1 MSEKPVNVLV
11 TSYVGEENNRSIA
24 DLSPRVNLKDASSL
38 VLAELSG
45 DSASKERLDA
55 LLAEAEVIYGCWSHH
70 PGSDLPLNLIA
81 RAPRLKWVHSQSAGV
96 DSFLDPPQAAIT
108 SNTDIAS
115 SRVIITNAGGTHTT
129 AMAELVLENM
139 LQLAKQAPARFRWQ
153 QEKRWVEFSPALLRS
168 RTVGI
173 MGMGYG
179 REVARLARAFGM
191 KVMATRRTVR
201 PGDRLPNVDVL
212 LPPEQLPRLL
222 AESDYVV
229 VLIPLTPE
237 TFKMFGEKEF
247 RAMKSTAYLINI
259 SRGNVIDEAAMIRA
273 LEEGWIAGA
282 GLDVFAEEPLPPGN
296 RLWELPNVVYSAH
309 VGGDYQGNL
318 EKITVQFGVNL
329 VRYLD
334 GKRLYN
340 VINKKKGYQ
349 TSGPHFREQF

>member
-1 MSEKPVNVLV
+1 MSEKQVNVLV

-24 DLSPRVNLKDASSL
+24 NLSPRVQLKDASAL
-38 VLAELSG
+38 VRAEMNG
-45 DSASKERLDA
+45 DSSSKEQLDA
-55 LLAEAEVIYGCWSHH
+55 LLAEAEVIYGCWSHL
-70 PGSDLPLNLIA
+70 PGSDIPLNLIT
-81 RAPRLKWVHSQSAGV
+81 RAPRLKWLHSQSAGV
-96 DSFLDPPQAAIT
+96 DSFLDQPQAAIT
-108 SNTDIAS
+108 SNTGIAG
-115 SRVIITNAGGTHTT
+115 SRVIVTNASGTHTA

-168 RTVGI
+168 HTVGI

-179 REVARLARAFGM
+179 REVARLAKAFGM
-191 KVMATRRTVR
+191 RVIATRRSAQ

-229 VLIPLTPE
+229 VLIPLTEE
-237 TFKMFGEKEF
+237 TLNMFGEKEF

-259 SRGNVIDEAAMIRA
+259 SRGKIVDEAAMIRA
-273 LEEGWIAGA
+273 LKEGWIAGA
-282 GLDVFAEEPLPPGN
+282 GLDVFSEEPLPPDN
-296 RLWELPNVVYSAH
+296 KLWELPNVVYSAH

-318 EKITVQFGVNL
+318 EKITAQFGVNL
-329 VRYLD
+329 GRYLD

>member
-11 TSYVGEENNRSIA
+11 TSYVGEENNRSIS
-24 DLSPRVNLKDASSL
+24 DLNPRVNLKDASSL
-38 VLAELSG
+38 VRAELSG
-45 DSASKERLDA
+45 DSSSKEQLDA

-81 RAPRLKWVHSQSAGV
+81 RALRLKWVHSQSAGV
-96 DSFLDPPQAAIT
+96 DSFLDPLQAAIT
-108 SNTDIAS
+108 SNTDIAR
-115 SRVIITNAGGTHTT
+115 SRVIVTNASGTHTT

-153 QEKRWVEFSPALLRS
+153 QERRWVEFSPALLRS

-179 REVARLARAFGM
+179 REVARLAKAFGM
-191 KVMATRRTVR
+191 RVMATRRTVR
-201 PGDRLPNVDVL
+201 PNDRMPNVDVL